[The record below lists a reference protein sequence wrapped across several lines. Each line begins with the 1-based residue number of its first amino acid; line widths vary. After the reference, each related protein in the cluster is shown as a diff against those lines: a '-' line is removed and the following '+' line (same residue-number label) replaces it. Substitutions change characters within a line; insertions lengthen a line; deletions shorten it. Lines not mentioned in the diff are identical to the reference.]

1 MSVRLEEALSRSF
14 RGPYQCPAGARPNI
28 LWIVSDQLRADHV
41 GFGGNAI
48 VRTPNLDGLAARA
61 RVFDNAWVANPI
73 CMPNRCSMLTGRMPT
88 AHGVI
93 FNDRSL
99 PPNANTFA
107 RQLTDAGYATALI
120 GKAHIQHGLSRNVVR
135 EQRQPPTLF
144 SPYPDGWDELENP
157 ENYLVENP
165 SITDFYGFGHVEF
178 AIGHGDSVA
187 GHHYQW
193 ALHKGARPEQLNTA
207 WGTDTQARERYPGW
221 WQVYQ
226 SALPEEFHSTAFVT
240 ERTIAWLEAHAG
252 SGAAEKPFFLQCSFP
267 DPHHPFSP
275 PGDWWRAYRPEDMP
289 LPETFSDPL
298 DNGPAHLRIIRQ
310 LKPGKNP
317 VQMFGPTED
326 LVRHALAAEYGLI
339 EMMDRGIGR
348 VLQRL
353 SELGLADDTIVVFT
367 SDHGDMFGDHGL
379 MLKATMHYQGC
390 LRVPLLV
397 AVPGM
402 TPGHTNAFA
411 SSLDLAQTF
420 LDFAATP
427 TYQDMQGVSL
437 KPVAENV
444 EASVRDHAYVE
455 EDFPLALH
463 GSPLPLKSRTLLYG
477 GYRYSRYSS
486 GDCEL
491 YDLTQDPNELRN
503 LANATD
509 ARSIRA
515 EMAERMLD
523 VMTSL
528 TPMET
533 LG

>member
-1 MSVRLEEALSRSF
+1 MTDSQSES
-14 RGPYQCPAGARPNI
+14 GARPNI

-41 GFGGNAI
+41 GFGGNPV

-99 PPNANTFA
+99 APNANTFA
-107 RQLTDAGYATALI
+107 RQLSDSGYATALI
-120 GKAHIQHGLSRNVVR
+120 GKSHIQHGLSRNVVR
-135 EQRQPPTLF
+135 EQRKAPTLF
-144 SPYPDGWDELENP
+144 SPYPDGWDELENA
-157 ENYLVENP
+157 EHYLSENP

-193 ALHKGARPEQLNTA
+193 AIEKGARPDQLNIGWDGPGSA
-207 WGTDTQARERYPGW
+207 LERYEGW

-226 SALPEEFHSTAFVT
+226 SALPEAYHSTTFVT
-240 ERTIAWLEAHAG
+240 ERTVAWLEDHAG
-252 SGAAEKPFFLQCSFP
+252 PRAASDQPFFLQCSFP
-267 DPHHPFSP
+267 DPHHPFCP

-289 LPETFSDPL
+289 LPATFADPL
-298 DNGPAHLRIIRQ
+298 DGAPAHIKLIRQ
-310 LKPGKNP
+310 LPPGRNP
-317 VQMFGPTED
+317 VQMFGASED
-326 LVRHALAAEYGLI
+326 LVRHAMAAEYGLI
-339 EMMDRGIGR
+339 EMMDHGIGH

-353 SELGLADDTIVVFT
+353 ADLGLAENTVVVFT

-390 LRVPLLV
+390 LRVPLLI
-397 AVPGM
+397 AAPDA
-402 TPGHTNAFA
+402 TPGRTRAFA

-420 LDFAATP
+420 LDYASAP
-427 TYQDMQGVSL
+427 DYQDMQGVSL
-437 KPVAENV
+437 KAVV
-444 EASVRDHAYVE
+444 EDAAASVRDHAYVE

-463 GSPLPLKSRTLLYG
+463 GSPLPLKSRTLIHG
-477 GYRYSRYSS
+477 DYRYSRYST

-491 YDLTQDPNELRN
+491 YDLANDPGELRN
-503 LANATD
+503 LANEKAATD
-509 ARSIRA
+509 IRA
-515 EMAERMLD
+515 EMTERMLD